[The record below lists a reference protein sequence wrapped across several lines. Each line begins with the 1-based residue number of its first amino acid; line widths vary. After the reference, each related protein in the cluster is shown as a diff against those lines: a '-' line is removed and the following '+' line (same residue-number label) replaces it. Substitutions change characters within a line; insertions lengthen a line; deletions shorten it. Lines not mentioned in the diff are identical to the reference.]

1 MTSHAPNDNPKI
13 QTRTLWVGI
22 DVSKNELQICSPEPS
37 LKLSETLPYN
47 TGSLQKLV
55 NHLTRFEHVHVVF
68 EATGGYEKPLLQALQ
83 LHGIPCS
90 MINPRQVR
98 NFAKARG
105 LLAKTDAIDAA
116 VLADFGATMNPAP
129 TPCAD
134 AKLEE
139 LAALIAYRRHLMDA
153 LGREQAQLE
162 HPKPKAITA
171 LVNARIRTLK
181 AQIQK
186 LAKPIADTIQ
196 ASPLLSRA
204 VPALAEVKG
213 VGQLTAATLLAAMPE
228 LGTINRN
235 QAAALAGLAPINRD
249 SGLMRGKRTI
259 HGGRHAARQALY
271 MAALVASK
279 HNAVLSEAYGKL
291 VARGKAKKVALVA
304 IMRRLLI
311 YLNSVMMKVLKEDVG
326 HGFLTK

>member
-1 MTSHAPNDNPKI
+1 MTSHAPDHNPKI
-13 QTRTLWVGI
+13 QTRPLWVGI
-22 DVSKNELQICSPEPS
+22 DVSKNELQICSSEPS
-37 LKLSETLPYN
+37 LELPATLPYD
-47 TGSLQKLV
+47 TGSLKKLV
-55 NHLTRFEHVHVVF
+55 KHLTRREPVHVVF
-68 EATGGYEKPLLQALQ
+68 EATGGYEKPLLQWLQ

-90 MINPRQVR
+90 MTNPRQVR

-134 AKLEE
+134 PQLEE
-139 LAALIAYRRHLMDA
+139 LAALIDYRRHLMDA

-162 HPKPKAITA
+162 HPKPKAITD
-171 LVNARIRTLK
+171 LVKARIRTLK
-181 AQIQK
+181 AQIEK
-186 LAKPIADTIQ
+186 LAKPIAAVIK

-204 VPALAEVKG
+204 IPALAEVKG

-235 QAAALAGLAPINRD
+235 QVAALAGLAPINRD

-259 HGGRHAARQALY
+259 HGGRHTARQALY

-279 HNAVLSEAYGKL
+279 HNAILSEAYGKL

-311 YLNSVMMKVLKEDVG
+311 CLNSIMSKVLSEATG
-326 HGFLTK
+326 AESLT